1 METITS
7 DKQVDIVFVGGGS
20 LGPVTPLIAVAEY
33 LQNQHDVSLAFIGT
47 EQGPEEKLIEEAGYP
62 FFAVASGKLRRYL
75 DLRNL
80 TDPLKILRGGKD
92 AFDVLGVLRP
102 KVVVSAG
109 AYVAVSVSWVARTR
123 RIPVVI
129 HQQDVHVGLANR
141 LMRPFAKH
149 IFVALEESLSD
160 FPRKK
165 TEWIGNPV
173 RKSLLQ
179 GDFEHAKKLFSL
191 DMALPTVL
199 VLGGGTG
206 SLSLNRV
213 LDQSLP
219 VLLKYCNVIHSAGKG
234 RNLFQDPHLQEKHE
248 GGDVLASDGAEQSLY
263 SRYHVMELL
272 TDEMKHAYAA
282 SDLVVC
288 RAGMGTLTELAA
300 LSKPALV
307 IPLPD
312 THQEENA
319 AYFARRDAVMTL
331 SQKQLTPE
339 LLVSHIRALL
349 ENDAK
354 RKQLSRNIHTLHR
367 EDASARF
374 ANYLIQ
380 LTADRN

>member
-7 DKQVDIVFVGGGS
+7 YQKADIIFAGGGS
-20 LGPVTPLIAVAEY
+20 LGPVTPLLAVAEN
-33 LQNQHDVSLAFIGT
+33 LQRQGNHSLAFIGT
-47 EQGPEEKLIEEAGYP
+47 VQGPEEKLAAEAGLP
-62 FFAVASGKLRRYL
+62 FYSVESGKFRRYF
-75 DLRNL
+75 DVRNL
-80 TDPLKILRGGKD
+80 TDPLKTFRGFKE
-92 AFDVLGVLRP
+92 AFDLLSRLRP
-102 KVVVSAG
+102 RVVVSAG
-109 AYVAVSVSWVARTR
+109 AYVAVPIVWAARMR

-191 DMALPTVL
+191 DTALPTVL
-199 VLGGGTG
+199 VIGGGTG

-263 SRYHVMELL
+263 SRYHAMELL

-354 RKQLSRNIHTLHR
+354 RKKLSRNIHTLHR
-367 EDASARF
+367 EDSAKRF
-374 ANYLIQ
+374 ADYLQQIVR
-380 LTADRN
+380 DKS